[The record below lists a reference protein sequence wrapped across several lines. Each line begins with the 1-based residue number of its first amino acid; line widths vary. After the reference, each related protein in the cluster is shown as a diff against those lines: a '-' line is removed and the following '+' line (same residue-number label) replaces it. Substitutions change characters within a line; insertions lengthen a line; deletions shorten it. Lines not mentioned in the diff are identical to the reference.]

1 MGQSDLPRHP
11 WSAKG
16 LLFENCNC
24 DGVCPGHIHFSNKC
38 SHDRCIGY
46 WAIQIHS
53 GFFGEIDLSGLQCVV
68 AFDSPQK
75 MISGQW
81 KEVII
86 VDKKAS
92 QEQLFALESILDGS
106 AGGPWEVLD
115 RFVKDRLPTK
125 QLSIE
130 ILQEGNFKT
139 LKVDSVME
147 STITP
152 LTGSNK
158 DVPVTIE
165 NMFNQIHGPSQIVA
179 RGETNYTDGVITID
193 TSETHALI
201 SEFNWEMAHQ

>member
-1 MGQSDLPRHP
+1 MGQSDLPRPP

-106 AGGPWEVLD
+106 AGGPWEILD

-158 DVPVTIE
+158 DIPVTIE

-201 SEFNWEMAHQ
+201 SKFSWEMAHQ

>member
-1 MGQSDLPRHP
+1 MGQSDLPRPP

-53 GFFGEIDLSGLQCVV
+53 GFFGAIDLSGLQCVV
-68 AFDSPQK
+68 AVDSPQK

-201 SEFNWEMAHQ
+201 SKFSWEMAHQ

>member
-1 MGQSDLPRHP
+1 
-11 WSAKG
+11 
-16 LLFENCNC
+16 
-24 DGVCPGHIHFSNKC
+24 
-38 SHDRCIGY
+38 
-46 WAIQIHS
+46 
-53 GFFGEIDLSGLQCVV
+53 
-68 AFDSPQK
+68 

-86 VDKKAS
+86 VDTKAS

-115 RFVKDRLPTK
+115 RFVEDRLPTK

-158 DVPVTIE
+158 DIPVTIE

>member
-1 MGQSDLPRHP
+1 MGQSDLPRPP

-68 AFDSPQK
+68 AVDSPQK

-201 SEFNWEMAHQ
+201 SKFSWEMAHQ

>member
-1 MGQSDLPRHP
+1 MGQSDLPRPP

-106 AGGPWEVLD
+106 AGGPWEILD

-130 ILQEGNFKT
+130 ILQEDNFKT

-201 SEFNWEMAHQ
+201 SKFSWEMAHQ

>member
-1 MGQSDLPRHP
+1 MGQSDLPRPP

-16 LLFENCNC
+16 LLFENCTC

-106 AGGPWEVLD
+106 AGGPWEILD

-201 SEFNWEMAHQ
+201 SKFSWEMAHQ